1 MEKKIYADIWGDTVN
16 VRHLFFGIVI
26 GIAISLSCYVLSLN
40 FIQSHFPQTP
50 VKLCKAYALLTG
62 MLASLLS
69 AFISA
74 KLFKPKRIL
83 QEKNFS
89 EEDRNLV
96 LKELDIDLDKEREE
110 LKTAEKEVIEEMKS
124 LQLYELFAGEK
135 DNK

>member
-16 VRHLFFGIVI
+16 VRHLFFAIII
-26 GIAISLSCYVLSLN
+26 GIAISLPCFIFSLS
-40 FIQSHFPQTP
+40 FIQVHFPQTP
-50 VKLCKAYALLTG
+50 VKLCKAYALLIG
-62 MLASLLS
+62 MLSSLLS

-89 EEDRNLV
+89 EEDRSLV

-110 LKTAEKEVIEEMKS
+110 LKTAETKVIEEMKS
-124 LQLYELFAGEK
+124 LQLYELFTGEK
-135 DNK
+135 EKK